1 LEVERVRMQDLGKG
15 FVTQGLNDESPLV
28 GFRDETPES
37 SPGDFVPH
45 KLLYYNDVLRKNA
58 KE

>member
-1 LEVERVRMQDLGKG
+1 MQDLGKG

-28 GFRDETPES
+28 GLRDETPES